1 MVYRNLLSLATLQ
14 ILERGHA
21 IMIVHHFQKVLQ
33 VATRSMKRKFG
44 QQGQTKQ
51 KVLSVP
57 GLVFVIFH
65 PCWFTTLPPPKNT
78 QPPFPLRKENQVL
91 PNRIGVSLQHFWNRN
106 KTFRVE
112 LPDSAVILARIV
124 VSTKCED
131 IFEQFETVARR
142 ILNKMK
148 SYYFK
153 GGQKFKPLMSN
164 SMVTYEFDLVAPYS
178 RL

>member
-33 VATRSMKRKFG
+33 VATRSMKRKIG
-44 QQGQTKQ
+44 QQGGTKQ

-57 GLVFVIFH
+57 GLVFVVFH
-65 PCWFTTLPPPKNT
+65 PCWFITLPPLY
-78 QPPFPLRKENQVL
+78 QPAALPLLENQVL
-91 PNRIGVSLQHFWNRN
+91 PNKIGVSLPHFWNRN

-112 LPDSAVILARIV
+112 LCTWLCGDIGRIM

-131 IFEQFETVARR
+131 IFEQFETVTRR
-142 ILNKMK
+142 ILNKIDKMK
-148 SYYFK
+148 SYYF
-153 GGQKFKPLMSN
+153 
-164 SMVTYEFDLVAPYS
+164 
-178 RL
+178 